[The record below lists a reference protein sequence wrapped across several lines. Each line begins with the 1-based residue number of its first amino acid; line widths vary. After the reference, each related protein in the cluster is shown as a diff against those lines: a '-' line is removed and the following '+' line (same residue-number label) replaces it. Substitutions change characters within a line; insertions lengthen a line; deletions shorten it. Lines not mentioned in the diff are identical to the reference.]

1 MAKTIRPIDIDE
13 ELDFIG
19 TGERRRG
26 GRRANERRRA
36 QLNLSADA
44 RQGERRHEKRRR
56 DDRDRVFHGPVWQD
70 GGDA

>member
-26 GRRANERRRA
+26 SRRANERRRA

-44 RQGERRHEKRRR
+44 RQGERRHGKRRR
-56 DDRDRVFHGPVWQD
+56 DDRDQVFLGPIWQD
-70 GGDA
+70 EGDS

>member
-36 QLNLSADA
+36 QLNLSAGV
-44 RQGERRHEKRRR
+44 RQSERRRGKRRR
-56 DDRDRVFHGPVWQD
+56 DDRDRVFLGVVWQD
-70 GGDA
+70 DGGS